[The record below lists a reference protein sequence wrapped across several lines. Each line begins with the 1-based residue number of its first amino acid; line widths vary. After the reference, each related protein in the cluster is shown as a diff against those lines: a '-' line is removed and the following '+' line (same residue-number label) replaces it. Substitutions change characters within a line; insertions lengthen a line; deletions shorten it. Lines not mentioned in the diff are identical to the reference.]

1 MKHLIPLLIATL
13 VSHLATAQ
21 APPAASDRPRYVA
34 QWYATFAPR
43 TALDMVRQ
51 TPGFT
56 LAEGE
61 TDRRGLSGAV
71 GNVLIDGRRPSAK
84 EQTIEEI
91 LQRIPAGQVLAIEL
105 LRGAD
110 TAGDSSGQSVLL
122 NVVRTP
128 FTGAGVGS
136 LGFEYAQQHEPA
148 PNGWMSWT
156 GRARSIDYEVGASTY
171 SLARELPGT
180 RRLLDVDG
188 MQVGTRRDSSPRDF
202 GEYALNGEA
211 GMDIGAGRLKV
222 TGQAYYSRY
231 HEDSRVAS
239 FDAGGAPL
247 GADFNPY
254 TESKRSGE
262 FGGHFDRTVGAWQLA
277 TVALLTRTRFESD
290 IVSSHS
296 DAGGVVDSVFAQQL
310 AHDSGESILRG
321 ALSRVF
327 AAHRLE
333 FGVEAALNTL
343 DADLALTFDSGG
355 GPFPIPVPNSNVRIE
370 EQRYEAFV
378 DHAWQL
384 NPRWSLDWRLAGEY
398 SRLVFSGDSN
408 QVVTLSFVKPALQ
421 FTRKFG
427 AANQLRFRIV
437 RDVGQLDFT
446 AFVSSAA
453 LADERIDGGNPDLKP
468 QTQWSAEVTADLRP
482 GKDFALS
489 LGAFHRWVSD
499 TADFTPVG
507 PPEALVDS
515 PGNIGAARV
524 YGVQLAGRA
533 PLRVLRGA
541 SVNLDATWQ
550 QSSVTDPLTLRER
563 EISKFEKLALTAGF
577 RQDLPSFAWGLS
589 YVAKPRTS
597 AYLLREIERNRASAS
612 LDAFVEMPL
621 PRGLRLH
628 FDWLSLLG
636 QEQTRDRMFFDPD
649 RRAGAF
655 TAERSERLPG
665 HWFQLNVSGSF

>member
-13 VSHLATAQ
+13 AGHLAFAE
-21 APPAASDRPRYVA
+21 APSTPSDRPHYDA

-61 TDRRGLSGAV
+61 ADRRGLSGAV

-91 LQRIPAGQVLAIEL
+91 LQRIPAAQVLAIEI

-110 TAGDSSGQSVLL
+110 TAGDASGQSVLL
-122 NVVRTP
+122 NVVRTS

-156 GRARSIDYEVGASTY
+156 GRARSIDYAVGASTY
-171 SLARELPGT
+171 SLARELPGK
-180 RRLLDVDG
+180 RRLLDGDG
-188 MQVGTRRDSSPRDF
+188 TQVGTRRDSSPRDF
-202 GEYALNGEA
+202 SEYALNGEA
-211 GMDIGAGRLKV
+211 GIDIGVGRLKV

-231 HEDSRVAS
+231 HDDSLVAS
-239 FDAGGAPL
+239 FDAGGAPS

-254 TESKRSGE
+254 TESKRNGE
-262 FGGHFDRTVGAWQLA
+262 FGGHFDRAVGAWQLSN
-277 TVALLTRTRFESD
+277 VALLTRTHFASD
-290 IVSSHS
+290 FSSTHR
-296 DAGGVVDSVFAQQL
+296 DDGGVVASVYAQQL
-310 AHDSGESILRG
+310 ARESGESILRS
-321 ALSRVF
+321 ALSR
-327 AAHRLE
+327 AYDAHRLE
-333 FGVEAALNTL
+333 FGLEAALNTL
-343 DADLALTFDSGG
+343 DADLALTYDAGD
-355 GPFPIPVPNSNVRIE
+355 GPFPVPVANSNVRIE

-378 DHAWQL
+378 DHAWQM
-384 NPRWSLDWRLAGEY
+384 NSRWSLDWRLAGEY
-398 SRLVFSGDSN
+398 SRLAFSGDSN
-408 QVVTLSFVKPALQ
+408 QVVTLSFVKPSLQ
-421 FTRKFG
+421 LTRKFG
-427 AANQLRFRIV
+427 EANQLRLRIV

-446 AFVSSAA
+446 DFVSSAE

-468 QTQWSAEVTADLRP
+468 QTSWSAEVTADLRP

-489 LGAFHRWVSD
+489 LGVFHRWLND

-507 PPEALVDS
+507 PPDDLVDA
-515 PGNIGAARV
+515 PGNIGDARV
-524 YGVQLAGRA
+524 YGVHLAGRA
-533 PLRVLRGA
+533 PLRFLRGA
-541 SVNLDATWQ
+541 SLNLDATWQ

-563 EISKFEKLALTAGF
+563 EISEFEKLNLSAGL
-577 RQDLPSFAWGLS
+577 RQDLPNFAWGLN

-597 AYLLREIERNRASAS
+597 AYLLREIDRNRASAS
-612 LDAFVEMPL
+612 LDLFCEMPL
-621 PRGLRLH
+621 PHGLRLR
-628 FDWLSLLG
+628 FTALSLLG
-636 QEQTRDRMFFDPD
+636 QEQTRDRLFFDPD

-655 TAERSERLPG
+655 SAERSERFPE
-665 HWFQLNVSGSF
+665 HWFQLSVSGSF